1 MEYKNYYDI
10 LGVSKDASEKEI
22 KKAYRKRAAKYH
34 PDRNPDDP
42 SAEEKF
48 KEVGEAYEVLSD
60 SEKRDLYNKV
70 GKDWKRYQR
79 AGGNGGGFD
88 WSQYA
93 QQGQRQGF
101 QGGQQTYRVNM
112 EDVFGRSG
120 GGQGSSFSSFFET
133 IFGGGNAF
141 GGQQA
146 GQQQY
151 RQANRQQTAPPK
163 NLKVDVTIS
172 LQQAHD
178 GTQRTI
184 RIGDEK
190 MKVKIPAGIGNGQK
204 LKLKGKGSATVPG
217 GARGDLLLAIHV
229 TVPEGYERKGN
240 NLHYT
245 LPLDIYTA
253 VLGGEITV
261 PTLTGKVKLNI
272 PAGTSGGKLFKLGG
286 LGMPEFRKPKKKGDF
301 FVRTR
306 IQVPERLSPKERDLF
321 EQLAGK

>member
-1 MEYKNYYDI
+1 MDYKNYYDI
-10 LGVSKDASEKEI
+10 LGVDKNASEKEI

-42 SAEEKF
+42 AAEEKF

-60 SEKRDLYNKV
+60 PEKRDLYNKV
-70 GKDWKRYQR
+70 GKDWKQYQR

-93 QQGQRQGF
+93 RQGQGF
-101 QGGQQTYRVNM
+101 GQGQQTYRVNM

-120 GGQGSSFSSFFET
+120 SGQGSPFSSFFET
-133 IFGGGNAF
+133 IFGGGNAYSR
-141 GGQQA
+141 
-146 GQQQY
+146 QQQTG
-151 RQANRQQTAPPK
+151 RQQYQQQSRQQTAPPK

-172 LQQAHD
+172 LQQAYE

-190 MKVKIPAGIGNGQK
+190 MKVKIPAGIANGQK
-204 LKLKGKGSATVPG
+204 LKLKGKGSATAPG
-217 GARGDLLLAIHV
+217 GPRGDLLLTIHV
-229 TVPEGYERKGN
+229 TVPEGYERKEN
-240 NLHYT
+240 NLYYT
-245 LPLDIYTA
+245 LPIDIYTA
-253 VLGGEITV
+253 VLGGEVTV
-261 PTLTGKVKLNI
+261 PTLKGKVKLNI

-286 LGMPEFRKPKKKGDF
+286 LGMPEFRKSHKKGDF